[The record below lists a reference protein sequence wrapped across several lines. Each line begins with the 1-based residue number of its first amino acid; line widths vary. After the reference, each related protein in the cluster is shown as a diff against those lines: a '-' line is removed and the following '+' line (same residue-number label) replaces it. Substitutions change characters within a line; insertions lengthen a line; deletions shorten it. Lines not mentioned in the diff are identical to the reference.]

1 MVKKKMVA
9 RYAADKNKQY
19 DNRGRITEAKI
30 RCAGCGKWI
39 DMNGDLADVQ
49 ISVTKRGTGVFFHT
63 GCMGRVWKSKI
74 ATA

>member
-1 MVKKKMVA
+1 MDKKSILKK
-9 RYAADKNKQY
+9 YATEKHY
-19 DNRGRITEAKI
+19 DGRGRITSAKI

-39 DMNGDLADVQ
+39 TLDGDLKDVE

-63 GCMGRVWKSKI
+63 GCMNNVWKTKI